1 MSLRKLI
8 APAMAAALATIV
20 VVAPAAQAADPI
32 TLNASG
38 STFIANYIEACK
50 GGYNAT
56 SGNIINYGGGGS
68 GAGKKAFKAGT
79 VDLAMTDSLVGS
91 ADEASFAWTY
101 VPVIAGPIAIAV
113 NLPSVTGLNLSADTF
128 ANIMAGKI
136 TKWNDPAI
144 VADNKGTTT
153 TTTVAKKDKK
163 GKVVK
168 DKKGKVVYI
177 TKSKTVGAVKLPALP
192 ISVFYRSDS
201 SGTSEITTK
210 YLAAAS
216 PSVWTKPG
224 NGTFSA
230 AFPGN
235 VPTNGTFQAAAG
247 SDGVANGVKSKPGAI
262 TYVEMSYA
270 KERNLG
276 LVSIKNAAGNFVA
289 PTSAGASA
297 FLNEFEPG
305 AKGIITPN
313 YLTKEPG
320 AYPISAFTYAIVRTD
335 GKTPDGKADK
345 VAAVKSLLTYLTQT
359 CVPLKAEANY
369 YAGLPAPA
377 LAVSKSK
384 IADIS

>member
-8 APAMAAALATIV
+8 APAIAAALATTIV
-20 VVAPAAQAADPI
+20 IAPAAHAADPI
-32 TLNASG
+32 TINASG

-50 GGYNAT
+50 GGYNAAT
-56 SGNIINYGGGGS
+56 GNIINYGGGGS

-79 VDLAMTDSLVGS
+79 VDLAMTDSLVGA
-91 ADEASFAWTY
+91 ADEASFAWSY

-113 NLPSVTGLNLSADTF
+113 NLPGITALNMSADTF

-144 VADNKGTTT
+144 IADNKGTTST
-153 TTTVAKKDKK
+153 TTIAKKDKK

-168 DKKGKVVYI
+168 NKKGKVVYI
-177 TKSKTVGAVKLPALP
+177 TKSTTIGAVKLPALP
-192 ISVFYRSDS
+192 ISVVYRSDS

-210 YLAAAS
+210 YLAAAAAS
-216 PSVWTKPG
+216 IWTKAG
-224 NGTFSA
+224 SSTFSA
-230 AFPGN
+230 AFPGTL
-235 VPTNGTFQAAAG
+235 PTDGTFQGAAG

-270 KERNLG
+270 KERSLG
-276 LVSIKNAAGNFVA
+276 LVSLKNAAGNFVA

-320 AYPISAFTYAIVRTD
+320 AYPISAFTYALVRTD
-335 GKTPDGKADK
+335 GKSEKG
-345 VAAVKSLLTYLTQT
+345 AAVKSFLTYLTQT
-359 CVPLKAEANY
+359 CVPLKAEANF

-384 IADIS
+384 IADIG